1 MNKKLTKKDAEK
13 IFKLVQN
20 MEDLHWANISALENT
35 VVKKFGDQYELATV
49 DESIVGIGKVLKNGS
64 RKLIHHRS

>member
-20 MEDLHWANISALENT
+20 MEDLHWANIHALET
-35 VVKKFGDQYELATV
+35 TLLSKFNNNYELAIV
-49 DESIVGIGKVLKNGS
+49 GGDIVGIGQITKTGK
-64 RKLIHHRS
+64 KIIFHR